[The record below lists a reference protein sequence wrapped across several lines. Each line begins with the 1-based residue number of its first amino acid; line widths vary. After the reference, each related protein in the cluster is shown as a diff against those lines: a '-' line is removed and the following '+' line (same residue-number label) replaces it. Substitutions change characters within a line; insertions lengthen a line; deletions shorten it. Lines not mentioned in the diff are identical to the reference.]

1 MRIYDI
7 ITKKKRAQQLTDE
20 EIRSFVSEYTA
31 GKIPDY
37 QVASLLM
44 AICLRGM
51 NDQETAALT
60 DAIANSGSVVD
71 LSQFGALSVDKHST
85 DGVGDK
91 TTLII
96 APIVASLGAKVAK
109 MSGRGLGHT
118 GGTIDK
124 LEAIPGYNTSLS
136 NERFLNQV
144 RDIGIAV
151 IAQSG
156 NLAPADKKLYA
167 LRDVT
172 ATVDSI
178 PLITSSIMGKKLASG
193 AGTIVLDVK
202 CGSGAFTKT
211 PEDAEI
217 LAQSMVNIGKAC
229 TRHVAALITDMDR
242 PLGLAVGNTLEVKE
256 AIDTLR
262 AKGPEDLTEVSIK
275 IAAAML
281 HLSLGI
287 SYDEAI
293 EKATGAITDGSAF
306 KKFKEWITAQ
316 GADSA
321 FADNTDLFEKAK
333 HSKEIYAPTD
343 GYVTSMNAE
352 AIGTAA
358 MQLGAGRAEKD
369 DVIDFSAGII
379 LNKKTG
385 DSVKR
390 GELIATL
397 YANDDKKFAAAEKT
411 AIGAYTF
418 AESPPEHKPLIY
430 KAIGI
435 TEDI

>member
-20 EIRSFVSEYTA
+20 EIRGFVSEYTA

-85 DGVGDK
+85 GGVGDK

-217 LAQSMVNIGKAC
+217 LASIFPNLRGIASVTELKNPL
-229 TRHVAALITDMDR
+229 RYAALRD
-242 PLGLAVGNTLEVKE
+242 LGLSPKE
-256 AIDTLR
+256 AYLATCE
-262 AKGPEDLTEVSIK
+262 P
-275 IAAAML
+275 AAAYDNRS
-281 HLSLGI
+281 HLFSTARG
-287 SYDEAI
+287 
-293 EKATGAITDGSAF
+293 KRGSAEPRMTHSELEAARELF
-306 KKFKEWITAQ
+306 DGLSDREIHSLYKK
-316 GADSA
+316 
-321 FADNTDLFEKAK
+321 
-333 HSKEIYAPTD
+333 
-343 GYVTSMNAE
+343 VT
-352 AIGTAA
+352 
-358 MQLGAGRAEKD
+358 K
-369 DVIDFSAGII
+369 
-379 LNKKTG
+379 
-385 DSVKR
+385 
-390 GELIATL
+390 
-397 YANDDKKFAAAEKT
+397 
-411 AIGAYTF
+411 
-418 AESPPEHKPLIY
+418 
-430 KAIGI
+430 
-435 TEDI
+435 